1 LRVVGRVSTRTVKV
15 GKVGDD
21 GAASGGEVA
30 ETEVSRLL
38 RGAGGSYVRAYEEL
52 VRSETRPA
60 SKGDRLTAAD
70 RQSLLQSAVESM
82 DLEKLAEVR
91 EKMAG
96 YVELVCGNA
105 VEAAGADR
113 LMGEFLALRDID
125 DFLKVRR
132 ERIREAA
139 FNRITES
146 LAAEVG
152 PDGEP
157 LHDDPENENGR
168 IEVPELGKAFAREGC
183 GPRDADLDQDALR
196 AALGDLW
203 LESCDMVAVF
213 SPERLMKLV
222 ERDPSILEKIRGCF
236 TPGGRKSPRFVIR
249 NI

>member
-1 LRVVGRVSTRTVKV
+1 MV
-15 GKVGDD
+15 DD

-70 RQSLLQSAVESM
+70 RQNLLQSAVESM
-82 DLEKLAEVR
+82 DLDKLAEVR
-91 EKMAG
+91 DKMAG
-96 YVELVCGNA
+96 YVDLVCGNA
-105 VEAAGADR
+105 AERAGEDLFPEGR

-125 DFLKVRR
+125 DFLKIRR

-139 FNRITES
+139 FGLITES

-157 LHDDPENENGR
+157 LHDDPEHANGR
-168 IEVPELGKAFAREGC
+168 VEVPELGKAFAREGC
-183 GPRDADLDQDALR
+183 GPRDAELDQDALR
-196 AALGDLW
+196 SALGDLW

-213 SPERLMKLV
+213 SPEKLMKLV